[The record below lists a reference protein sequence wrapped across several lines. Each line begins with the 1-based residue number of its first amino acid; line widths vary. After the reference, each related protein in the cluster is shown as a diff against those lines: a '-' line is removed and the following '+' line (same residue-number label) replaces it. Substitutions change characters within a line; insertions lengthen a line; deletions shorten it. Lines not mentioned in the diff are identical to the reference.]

1 MLSTLLMTPSMNGL
15 ILTGFLM
22 LIMVIIFAKNYSQ
35 FGKLNYYQQITL
47 LSLLTLAIG
56 IHSILHLGAE
66 IFYGVNP
73 YKLL

>member
-1 MLSTLLMTPSMNGL
+1 MLPTLVMNPSMTGL
-15 ILTGFLM
+15 ILTGFLI
-22 LIMVIIFAKNYSQ
+22 LIIVIIFAKNYTQ
-35 FGKLNYYQQITL
+35 FSKLNYYQQITF

-56 IHSILHLGAE
+56 IHSVLHLGAE